1 MNKIFKVKRKSTT
14 PVRKATP
21 EETLAFWGKPVVI
34 VGQRRPKSKE
44 SPQTK
49 TPTGQ
54 EYPLNLLKT
63 LGLPPTKGNQ
73 QVALYGEQEPPEDP
87 TGQN

>member
-1 MNKIFKVKRKSTT
+1 M

-21 EETLAFWGKPVVI
+21 EETQAFYAKPVLI
-34 VGQRRPKSKE
+34 VGQRRPQARKALS
-44 SPQTK
+44 TK

-63 LGLPPTKGNQ
+63 LGLPPTKLNQ
-73 QVALYGEQEPPEDP
+73 QVALYGEQEPPEEP
-87 TGQN
+87 TGQS